1 MEKVVKGWLIVDVQK
16 GSMRTIKKMGH
27 KPMKASEIA
36 IELKL
41 DIEVPEKPILK
52 AEGKIVLSKTQL
64 ANMMIEQLTD
74 ESENIVK

>member
-16 GSMRTIKKMGH
+16 GTMRVIKKISK

-52 AEGKIVLSKTQL
+52 AEGKITLSKTQL

-74 ESENIVK
+74 ESENIIK